1 MGKLNIAKEDLLSKY
16 NQEISDLADECDWI
30 TYISSEMVCATI
42 VSILLQYNVNCLIH
56 SDKLHNLYTEHITS
70 LNLKEGEWRDNY
82 GVTEII
88 DIIYDIL
95 EKNAD

>member
-70 LNLKEGEWRDNY
+70 LNLKEGEWQEQY
-82 GVTEII
+82 GIPEIL
-88 DIIYDIL
+88 DIIYEIL